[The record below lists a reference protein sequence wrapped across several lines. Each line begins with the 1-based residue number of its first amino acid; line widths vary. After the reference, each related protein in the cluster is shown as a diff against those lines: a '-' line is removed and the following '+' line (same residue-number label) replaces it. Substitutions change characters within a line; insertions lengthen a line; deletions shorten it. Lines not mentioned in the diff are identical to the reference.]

1 MRKKLVVVLT
11 LSLLLCGVSL
21 AVGAA
26 PSVFVNGE
34 ALVSEN
40 PVVLENDRTLVPFRA
55 IFETVNQEV
64 YWNADDMSITSGVI
78 WLQIDNAVAT
88 VNGENVTLDVPAKLI
103 NDVTYVPLRFIAESL
118 DKEVLWDGVQ
128 FRVDI
133 NDKPVA
139 DEETDEDAVVEEDD
153 STTVEEADEDQAVE
167 EADEDAVI
175 DEDTQEQEDA
185 EEETGNDGAE
195 EE

>member
-26 PSVFVNGE
+26 PAVFINGE
-34 ALVSEN
+34 ALISEN

-55 IFETVNQEV
+55 IFETVNKEV
-64 YWNADDMSITSGVI
+64 YWNADDKSITSGNI

-139 DEETDEDAVVEEDD
+139 DEGAV
-153 STTVEEADEDQAVE
+153 VEEADEDQAVE
-167 EADEDAVI
+167 EADENAVV
-175 DEDTQEQEDA
+175 DEETQEQEDA
-185 EEETGNDGAE
+185 EEEAGDEEAE
-195 EE
+195 E

>member
-1 MRKKLVVVLT
+1 MRKKLVVILT

-21 AVGAA
+21 AMGAA

-40 PVVLENDRTLVPFRA
+40 PVVLENERTLVPFRA

-64 YWNADDMSITSGVI
+64 YWNADDKSITSGNI

-133 NDKPVA
+133 NDKPAA
-139 DEETDEDAVVEEDD
+139 DVETDEDAVQEDE

-175 DEDTQEQEDA
+175 DEDTQEQENA
-185 EEETGNDGAE
+185 EEETGNEEAE
-195 EE
+195 G

>member
-1 MRKKLVVVLT
+1 MRKKLVVILT

-64 YWNADDMSITSGVI
+64 YWNAEDNSITSGDI
-78 WLQIDNAVAT
+78 WLQIDNTVAT

-133 NDKPVA
+133 NDKPAA
-139 DEETDEDAVVEEDD
+139 DVETDEDAVQEDE

-175 DEDTQEQEDA
+175 DEDTQEQENA
-185 EEETGNDGAE
+185 EEETGNEEAE
-195 EE
+195 G

>member
-21 AVGAA
+21 AVGAT

-40 PVVLENDRTLVPFRA
+40 PVVLENDRTLVPLRA

-64 YWNADDMSITSGVI
+64 YWNAEDKSITSGVI

-133 NDKPVA
+133 NDKLVA
-139 DEETDEDAVVEEDD
+139 DEETDEDAVVEEDENAA
-153 STTVEEADEDQAVE
+153 VEEADEDQAVE
-167 EADEDAVI
+167 EADEDTVI
-175 DEDTQEQEDA
+175 DEATQEQEDA
-185 EEETGNDGAE
+185 EEETGNDEAE

>member
-1 MRKKLVVVLT
+1 MRKKLIVVLT

-26 PSVFVNGE
+26 PTVFVNGK

-64 YWNADDMSITSGVI
+64 YWNGEDKSITSGDI
-78 WLQIDNAVAT
+78 WLQIDNPVAT
-88 VNGENVTLDVPAKLI
+88 VKGENVTLDVPAKLI

-128 FRVDI
+128 FRIDI
-133 NDKPVA
+133 NDKLVA
-139 DEETDEDAVVEEDD
+139 DEDAVEK
-153 STTVEEADEDQAVE
+153 DENAAVE
-167 EADEDAVI
+167 EADKDAVI
-175 DEDTQEQEDA
+175 DEDAQKQEDA
-185 EEETGNDGAE
+185 DEEAENEEAE
-195 EE
+195 E